1 MGDKIV
7 GNVNSALVLGGGGA
21 TGMAWETGVLS
32 AFEDL
37 GVDLTKSDLV
47 IGSSAGS
54 FVGSALL
61 SKTGMLN
68 FLEIQKRSPNPQLSA
83 ADVTAAYQGW
93 RQAFVEGGADRIS
106 VGRLLG
112 QQSLAVA
119 RDHVA
124 SNRRDLVRSWL
135 VCDDWH
141 ANLRVT
147 AINAY
152 SGELSLFG
160 PSSGITLLEAVSA
173 SGAIPG
179 LWPSVSLLGSRWIDG
194 GMVSTTNALLA
205 GGAARILI
213 LAPMPAPQGKIS
225 GTYEDGE
232 VLSQKS
238 EVTVV
243 AADTEALSA
252 MGTNIYDPTK
262 RDIAFREGY
271 RQGKAV
277 SVNLNW

>member
-1 MGDKIV
+1 MD
-7 GNVNSALVLGGGGA
+7 GG
-21 TGMAWETGVLS
+21 T
-32 AFEDL
+32 
-37 GVDLTKSDLV
+37 
-47 IGSSAGS
+47 
-54 FVGSALL
+54 
-61 SKTGMLN
+61 
-68 FLEIQKRSPNPQLSA
+68 
-83 ADVTAAYQGW
+83 
-93 RQAFVEGGADRIS
+93 DRIS
-106 VGRLLG
+106 VGKLLG

-124 SNRRDLVRSWL
+124 PNRRDMVRSWL
-135 VCDDWH
+135 VCDDWP

-194 GMVSTTNALLA
+194 GMVSTTNALQA
-205 GGAARILI
+205 GSAARILI
-213 LAPMPAPQGKIS
+213 LAPMPAPQGNIS

-232 VLSQKS
+232 ALSQKS

-243 AADTEALSA
+243 AVDTEALSA

-271 RQGKAV
+271 RQGRTIG
-277 SVNLNW
+277 VNLNW